1 MTRDKQIIIGGVVL
15 LGLGFFVWQRQ
26 KADESVG
33 KKVDIKGDLPELK
46 ADDPDKISITAAD
59 KGEVILEK
67 KGEKWELSKPVAFPA
82 NQEVVKSVLS
92 NLKELKSTEIISG
105 QATDEQKKLYELDAT
120 KAVHVIAW
128 KGADKKLDIT
138 FGKSGGRGQMAMVE
152 GKPGV
157 YSVSGYSSYMY
168 TKEVKQWRDTEIF
181 KFEDA
186 NVSQLQITNKEGEFS
201 FTKGD
206 KWGGT
211 FKGKPIER
219 FDAAKVDDA
228 VRSVKALNA
237 DDFGD
242 GKQPAD
248 TGLDAPEATMT
259 VTLKDNAGK
268 YTLKVGKVSSGM
280 LHYAQKEGSPTV
292 YIISNWPSEWATAPV
307 SKFQFPADAGAKDGG
322 KDTGAGAPM
331 GMPPG
336 MEGMPPG
343 MMPHG
348 MPPGHGH

>member
-1 MTRDKQIIIGGVVL
+1 MTRDKQIIIGGIVL
-15 LGLGFFVWQRQ
+15 LGLGYFVWQRQ
-26 KADESVG
+26 KVDESIG
-33 KKVDIKGDLPELK
+33 KKTEIKGDLPELK
-46 ADDPDKISITAAD
+46 VEDPDKISITAAD

-92 NLKELKSTEIISG
+92 NLKELKTTEIISS
-105 QATDEQKKLYELDAT
+105 QANDEQKKLYELDAT
-120 KAVHVIAW
+120 KAIHVIAW

-138 FGKSGGRGQMAMVE
+138 FGKSGGRGQMAMVD

-186 NVSQLQITNKEGEFS
+186 NVSALQITNKEGEYS
-201 FTKGD
+201 FTKGE

-219 FDAAKVDDA
+219 FDASKVDDA

-242 GKQPAD
+242 GKTTAD
-248 TGLDAPEATMT
+248 TGLDAPEGTMV

-268 YTLKVGKVSSGM
+268 YTLKVGKVSTGT
-280 LHYAQKEGSPTV
+280 LHYAQKEGSPTIYV
-292 YIISNWPSEWATAPV
+292 ISNWPSEWAVAAP

-322 KDTGAGAPM
+322 KDTGAPS
-331 GMPPG
+331 MPPG
-336 MEGMPPG
+336 MDGIPPG

-348 MPPGHGH
+348 MPPGH